1 MEKSEFIAKLK
12 HEREQTEAVL
22 SELSEDEMVE
32 VELWPDW
39 TIKDVLAH
47 IAAWEAELVL
57 GLAKARQGSV
67 PRYRSISDA
76 EVDKLNLR
84 WHKENK
90 KRPLERV
97 LADFRGVR
105 TQSVRQLDEMSAE
118 DVSQPGRFKW
128 LDEGSIAEWAFE
140 YSIEH
145 EIEHRVE
152 IADWLKTKQ
161 TQDLS

>member
-1 MEKSEFIAKLK
+1 
-12 HEREQTEAVL
+12 
-22 SELSEDEMVE
+22 
-32 VELWPDW
+32 
-39 TIKDVLAH
+39 
-47 IAAWEAELVL
+47 
-57 GLAKARQGSV
+57 
-67 PRYRSISDA
+67 
-76 EVDKLNLR
+76 
-84 WHKENK
+84 
-90 KRPLERV
+90 
-97 LADFRGVR
+97 
-105 TQSVRQLDEMSAE
+105 MSAE